1 MYPNPSSG
9 VVHGSEHL
17 RLFEFL
23 GRILGK
29 ALYEGITV
37 SAHGRGLLFALRLPA
52 PSPTLFYISLSKQS
66 YHLPRG
72 FYVTPP
78 EKQRAKNS
86 KRTRRFDVTFAF
98 QVQPEFA
105 TFFLGFM
112 RGDYN
117 FLHLFHDLHGLD
129 PELYRNLMF
138 LKTYDGGDVEDLCLT
153 FSVADEEFGAN
164 KEASVFLERLFENRG
179 RRAAYFFG
187 VVARPMLLVVL
198 LPNLRWLQ
206 Y

>member
-52 PSPTLFYISLSKQS
+52 PSPTLFLYLAVQAVV
-66 YHLPRG
+66 PFTPG
-72 FYVTPP
+72 FLRDATG
-78 EKQRAKNS
+78 KQRAKNS

-179 RRAAYFFG
+179 RRGAEVCIFVWCCGAAF
-187 VVARPMLLVVL
+187 VARRVAP
-198 LPNLRWLQ
+198 
-206 Y
+206 